1 MDIEI
6 INTDSEQAQAD
17 EKATAQAGTY
27 TDDWGSVC
35 QVTEPGVIGEVRIPI
50 LEDWSDLATFSPPWD
65 VLRGRDL
72 SHVKCA
78 RETSDKFLL
87 SDISARPF
95 ERLQFLR
102 GTENLF
108 IDLGYGKSELY
119 QLLEMV
125 HVFYLEDIRG
135 WCESDVDGIFMMDD
149 WGSYQYLLINP
160 TVWREIF
167 KPRYQSVFEAVHS
180 AGWHVW
186 LHSDGHIN
194 AIIEDLLELDV
205 DVLNLQQPLV
215 NGIDEIGKR
224 FAGRVCFEST
234 CDIQKTLP
242 FGSPDEIRKESRQL
256 LDKWATSKGGFILSV
271 YENTDDLQLPKE
283 NVALMVEIFLKH
295 DPWL

>member
-1 MDIEI
+1 
-6 INTDSEQAQAD
+6 
-17 EKATAQAGTY
+17 
-27 TDDWGSVC
+27 
-35 QVTEPGVIGEVRIPI
+35 
-50 LEDWSDLATFSPPWD
+50 

-72 SHVKCA
+72 LHVKRA
-78 RETSDKFLL
+78 RETNDKFLL

-125 HVFYLEDIRG
+125 HEFYLEDIRG

-149 WGSYQYLLINP
+149 WGSYQHLLINP

-167 KPRYQSVFEAVHS
+167 KPRYKSVFEAVHS

-194 AIIEDLLELDV
+194 AIIEDLLALDV

-242 FGSPDEIRKESRQL
+242 FGSPDEIRKNPGSCLISGRLQR
-256 LDKWATSKGGFILSV
+256 AALS
-271 YENTDDLQLPKE
+271 YL
-283 NVALMVEIFLKH
+283 
-295 DPWL
+295 